1 MPKDSFTEPTT
12 EYWQTILPDTEIIPA
27 PWKYGFPARLPD
39 QRILKLPIR
48 ALNANE
54 AVASLIINQA
64 ALDVTEEL
72 GEFLVDQVRPFHPE
86 VIVGLPTLGLSLA
99 PIIAKGLGHKRYV
112 PLGYSRKFW
121 YTDLLSTEVSS
132 ITSPSGEK
140 KLYLDPNQ
148 ISLLK
153 GKKVMII
160 DDAVSSGK
168 TLKASWDFL
177 EAVGCEV
184 IGCGVVM
191 NQGARWRIRLG
202 TEGAENVR
210 WVFKCPLLKRVEGG
224 WDIRE

>member
-1 MPKDSFTEPTT
+1 MSSAHFTEPTT
-12 EYWQTILPDTEIIPA
+12 DYWQEVLPANEKTSAPWQFGYPAQLPDS
-27 PWKYGFPARLPD
+27 
-39 QRILKLPIR
+39 RILKLPIR
-48 ALNANE
+48 ALSDDE

-64 ALDVTEEL
+64 AIDVTAQL
-72 GEFLVDQVRPFHPE
+72 GAFLADVVSPFAPD

-99 PIIAKGLGHKRYV
+99 PIIAQSLDHKRYV

-121 YTDLLSTEVSS
+121 YTDSLSTEVSS

-148 ISLLK
+148 VSLIK
-153 GKKVMII
+153 GKRVMII

-168 TLKASWDFL
+168 TLKASWNFL
-177 EAVGCEV
+177 DAVGCEV

-191 NQGARWRIRLG
+191 KQGSRWQAVLG
-202 TEGAENVR
+202 EERAGKVV
-210 WVFKCPLLKRVEGG
+210 WVFECPLLRRVDGG